1 MEEQNN
7 NEQQEETKRGFSK
20 YLLYLVAI
28 AFIAFHIFK
37 SCGND
42 ESEYEGETSYESSA
56 TTSEDYSWIVGTW
69 ACDMGAYGTAVL
81 KFDGNGTSG
90 DCTEVQYGSYKYG
103 TYRVVDNEL
112 RYKLNGESVTTT
124 IEIQSGHRLHA
135 GEGYYYHKR

>member
-1 MEEQNN
+1 M
-7 NEQQEETKRGFSK
+7 KRI
-20 YLLYLVAI
+20 LIIATLVLAVFLI
-28 AFIAFHIFK
+28 IR

-42 ESEYEGETSYESSA
+42 ESEFEKENSYESST

-69 ACDMGAYGTAVL
+69 ACDMGAYGTVVL

-103 TYRVVDNEL
+103 TYRVEDNVL